1 MSKKVLVISDLH
13 LKPWIVRIA
22 VKIMQEMNLVKAVFL
37 GDSIDDFGKQDDI
50 ALYNEMFFLIKIF
63 MEKYPE
69 SLFCLGNHEMSYYW
83 QKKESGYSRK
93 AELTVWAWLQDF
105 RRMFEDRVA
114 FVHRIG
120 SVVFSHA
127 GITRSFVERLSLEE
141 DCSVDE
147 LIGTVNGLGSDALW
161 RDDSPLWARPDSSL
175 YVPFSQDYLQVVGH
189 TPVKAPTIVR
199 DRLLLCDTFST
210 YSDGKTPIG
219 NQEFVIVNTEN
230 QTWETRKGV

>member
-37 GDSIDDFGKQDDI
+37 GDSIDDFQKQDDI
-50 ALYNEMFFLIKIF
+50 ALYNEMFFIIKIF

-69 SLFCLGNHEMSYYW
+69 SIFCLGNHEMSYYW

-105 RRMFEDRVA
+105 RRMFGDRIVFA
-114 FVHRIG
+114 HKDG
-120 SVVFSHA
+120 GVVFSHA
-127 GITRSFVERLSLEE
+127 GITESFAERIKLGEE
-141 DCSVDE
+141 YSVDG
-147 LIGTVNGLGSDALW
+147 LIRKINGAGADILW

-175 YVPFSQDYLQVVGH
+175 YVPFSNDYLQVVGH
-189 TPVKAPTIVR
+189 TPVIAPTIVR
-199 DRLLLCDTFST
+199 DRLLLCDVFST

-219 NQEFVIVNTEN
+219 NQEFVIVNTED